1 MRIFWT
7 ILIILCCLGGAGYY
21 YRAELV
27 PYLPPQV
34 AAYIPQQK
42 STETDKSADAAG
54 KPADAAGKSADA
66 SKGKGQSGK
75 RGGSGGP
82 VTVKVVE
89 AKTGDLP
96 VLRNSFGFIV
106 ARDTTSLASP
116 IAGVVTDVK
125 VQNGAEVKTGD
136 VLVTYD
142 TRSLEATLAKDQA
155 SLAKDKSIYDN
166 AKITLD
172 RAMSLGEKG
181 ASTQQTTDNATAAVQ
196 QAQAAMALDQA
207 QIQAD
212 KVALSNAQIVAPYD
226 GKLGVI
232 SVSKGAYVAAG
243 TAVGTI
249 VDNKNVYAVFTLS
262 EADLRVAREA
272 LAKNELSVSVRP
284 TNASD
289 GTQSVSV
296 PVSFIDNAVDQTSGT
311 FRLWAMIDNSSKVFW
326 PGESVSARATV
337 GIVHNLVLVPNV
349 AIAPQ
354 QNGMV
359 AYVIGDDNK
368 VQSRPVKV
376 AFRSDG
382 TAGVSEGLKAGEKV
396 VIEGQQSLTAG
407 ATVKIDDGTAKPA
420 GEKPK
425 GAGGKNKDKQSSA
438 TDKSASAAELAQA
451 NQKAD

>member
-1 MRIFWT
+1 MRTFWT

-21 YRAELV
+21 YRAELA
-27 PYLPPQV
+27 PHLPAEI
-34 AAYIPQQK
+34 AAYIPQAK
-42 STETDKSADAAG
+42 TENADKSAA
-54 KPADAAGKSADA
+54 AAGKSGDQA
-66 SKGKGQSGK
+66 KGQSGR
-75 RGGSGGP
+75 RGAGGP
-82 VTVKVVE
+82 VAVKVIE

-96 VLRNSFGFIV
+96 MLRESFGFIA

-125 VQNGAEVKTGD
+125 VQNGAEVSAGD

-155 SLAKDKSIYDN
+155 ALAKDQSVYDN

-181 ASTQQTTDNATAAVQ
+181 AATQQATDNAKAAFQ
-196 QAQAAMALDQA
+196 QAEAALALDQA

-212 KVALSNAQIVAPYD
+212 KVAISNARIVAPYD

-243 TAVGTI
+243 TPVGTI

-262 EADLRVAREA
+262 EADLKLSRDA
-272 LAKNELSVSVRP
+272 LAKKELTVSVRP
-284 TNASD
+284 TNATD
-289 GTQSVSV
+289 GTQSVTV
-296 PVSFIDNAVDQTSGT
+296 PVSFIDNSVDQTSGT

-337 GIVHNLVLVPNV
+337 GIAHDLVLVPNV

-354 QNGMV
+354 QNGMA
-359 AYVIGDDNK
+359 AYVVGDDNK
-368 VQSRPVKV
+368 VQTRSVKV

-382 TAGVSEGLKAGEKV
+382 TAGIKEGLKPGDKV
-396 VIEGQQSLTAG
+396 VVEGQQSLSDGVA
-407 ATVKIDDGTAKPA
+407 VKIDDGSTKPPA

-425 GAGGKNKDKQSSA
+425 GAGGKNKDKQSNA
-438 TDKSASAAELAQA
+438 ADKSASAAELAQA

>member
-21 YRAELV
+21 YRAELI
-27 PYLPPQV
+27 PYLPPEV
-34 AAYIPQQK
+34 AAYVPQLK
-42 STETDKSADAAG
+42 STQADKSADASA
-54 KPADAAGKSADA
+54 KPSDAAGKSGDA
-66 SKGKGQSGK
+66 AKGKGQSGK
-75 RGGSGGP
+75 RGAGGP
-82 VTVKVVE
+82 VTVKIVE

-96 VLRNSFGFIV
+96 MLRNSFGFIV

-155 SLAKDKSIYDN
+155 SLAKDQSIYNN

-196 QAQAAMALDQA
+196 QAEAAMALDRA

-272 LAKNELSVSVRP
+272 LAKNELSVSIRP
-284 TNASD
+284 SNVND

-337 GIVHNLVLVPNV
+337 GIAHDLVLVPNV

-359 AYVIGDDNK
+359 AFVVDGENK
-368 VQSRPVKV
+368 VQVRPVKV
-376 AFRSDG
+376 AFRSNG
-382 TAGVSEGLKAGEKV
+382 TAGIADGLKPGDKV

-407 ATVKIDDGTAKPA
+407 AAVKIDDGSAKPPA

-425 GAGGKNKDKQSSA
+425 GAGGKNKDKQSNA
-438 TDKSASAAELAQA
+438 ADKSASAADLAQ

>member
-1 MRIFWT
+1 MRTFWT

-27 PYLPPQV
+27 PYLPAEV
-34 AAYIPQQK
+34 AAYIPQTK
-42 STETDKSADAAG
+42 TEG
-54 KPADAAGKSADA
+54 AGKSADA
-66 SKGKGQSGK
+66 GKSGDRAKGQSGR
-75 RGGSGGP
+75 RGAGGGP
-82 VTVKVVE
+82 VAVKVVE
-89 AKTGDLP
+89 AKAGDLP
-96 VLRNSFGFIV
+96 MLRDSFGFIA

-125 VQNGAEVKTGD
+125 VQNGAEVNAGD

-155 SLAKDKSIYDN
+155 ALAKDQSVYDN

-181 ASTQQTTDNATAAVQ
+181 AATQQATDNAKAAFQ
-196 QAQAAMALDQA
+196 QAEAALALDQA

-212 KVALSNAQIVAPYD
+212 KVAISNARIVAPYD

-243 TAVGTI
+243 TPVGTI

-262 EADLRVAREA
+262 EADLKLSRDA
-272 LAKNELSVSVRP
+272 LSKKELTVSVRP

-289 GTQSVSV
+289 GTQSVTV
-296 PVSFIDNAVDQTSGT
+296 PVSFIDNSVDQTSGT
-311 FRLWAMIDNSSKVFW
+311 FRLWAMIDNSSKTFW
-326 PGESVSARATV
+326 PGESVTARATV
-337 GIVHNLVLVPNV
+337 GIAHNLVLVPNV
-349 AIAPQ
+349 AVAPQ
-354 QNGMV
+354 QNGMI
-359 AYVIGDDNK
+359 AYVVGDDNK

-382 TAGVSEGLKAGEKV
+382 TAGISDGLKPGDKV
-396 VIEGQQSLTAG
+396 VVEGQQSLSDG
-407 ATVKIDDGTAKPA
+407 ATVKIEDGSAKPPA

-438 TDKSASAAELAQA
+438 SDKSASAADLAQA
-451 NQKAD
+451 TQKAD

>member
-1 MRIFWT
+1 MRSFWT

-21 YRAELV
+21 YRSELI
-27 PYLPPQV
+27 PYLPPEV
-34 AAYIPQQK
+34 AAYIPKPK
-42 STETDKSADAAG
+42 SDQTDKSADAAG
-54 KPADAAGKSADA
+54 KSADA
-66 SKGKGQSGK
+66 GKPSDAAKGKGQGGR
-75 RGGSGGP
+75 RGGGGP
-82 VTVKVVE
+82 TTVKVVE
-89 AKTGDLP
+89 AKAGDLP
-96 VLRNSFGFIV
+96 MLRKSFGFIV

-116 IAGVVTDVK
+116 IAGVVTEVK
-125 VQNGAEVKTGD
+125 VQNGAEVKAGD
-136 VLVTYD
+136 VLVSYD
-142 TRSLEATLAKDQA
+142 TRSLEATLAKDKA
-155 SLAKDKSIYDN
+155 TLAKDQSVYDN

-181 ASTQQTTDNATAAVQ
+181 ASTQQSTDNANAAFQ
-196 QAQAAMALDQA
+196 QAQAALALDRA
-207 QIQAD
+207 QILAD
-212 KVALSNAQIVAPYD
+212 QVAISNAQIVAPYD

-262 EADLRVAREA
+262 EADLKLARES
-272 LAKNELSVSVRP
+272 LSKNELTVSVRP

-289 GTQSVSV
+289 GTQSVTV

-326 PGESVSARATV
+326 PGESVNARATV
-337 GIVHNLVLVPNV
+337 GIAHNLVVVPNV

-359 AYVIGDDNK
+359 AYVVGDENK
-368 VQSRPVKV
+368 VQTRAVKV

-382 TAGVSEGLKAGEKV
+382 TAGITDGLKPGDKV
-396 VIEGQQSLTAG
+396 VVEGQQSLTDG
-407 ATVKIDDGTAKPA
+407 ATVKIDDGTTKPA
-420 GEKPK
+420 GDKPK
-425 GAGGKNKDKQSSA
+425 GSGGKNKDKQSNAS
-438 TDKSASAAELAQA
+438 DKSASAVDTAQT

>member
-1 MRIFWT
+1 MRSFWT

-34 AAYIPQQK
+34 AAYLPQAK
-42 STETDKSADAAG
+42 PDSAEKSADASG
-54 KPADAAGKSADA
+54 KPGDAGKSADA
-66 SKGKGQSGK
+66 GKGKGGQSGK
-75 RGGSGGP
+75 RGGGGP
-82 VTVKVVE
+82 TTVKVVE
-89 AKTGDLP
+89 AKAGDLP
-96 VLRNSFGFIV
+96 MLRDSFGFIA

-116 IAGVVTDVK
+116 IAGVVTEVK
-125 VQNGAEVKTGD
+125 VQNGAEVKAGD
-136 VLVTYD
+136 ILVTYD
-142 TRSLEATLAKDQA
+142 TRSQEATLAKDKA
-155 SLAKDKSIYDN
+155 TLAKDQSIYDN

-181 ASTQQTTDNATAAVQ
+181 AATQQSTDNANAAFQ
-196 QAQAAMALDQA
+196 QAQAALALDRA
-207 QIQAD
+207 QILAD
-212 KVALSNAQIVAPYD
+212 QVAISNAQIVAPYD

-262 EADLRVAREA
+262 EADLRVSREA
-272 LAKNELSVSVRP
+272 LAKNELTVSVRP

-296 PVSFIDNAVDQTSGT
+296 PVSFIDNAVDQTSGS
-311 FRLWAMIDNSSKVFW
+311 FRLWAMIDNSSKAFW

-337 GIVHNLVLVPNV
+337 GIAHDLVLVPNV

-354 QNGMV
+354 QNGMI
-359 AYVIGDDNK
+359 AYVVGDDNK
-368 VQSRPVKV
+368 VQVRQVKV
-376 AFRSDG
+376 SFRSDG
-382 TAGVSEGLKAGEKV
+382 IAGVKEGLKAGDKV
-396 VIEGQQSLTAG
+396 VIEGQQSLSNG
-407 ATVKIDDGTAKPA
+407 AAVKIDDGTAKPA
-420 GEKPK
+420 GDKPK

-438 TDKSASAAELAQA
+438 ADKSASAADLAQA
-451 NQKAD
+451 N

>member
-1 MRIFWT
+1 MRTFWT
-7 ILIILCCLGGAGYY
+7 ILIIHCCLGGAGYY

-27 PYLPPQV
+27 PYLPAQV
-34 AAYIPQQK
+34 AAYIPQTK
-42 STETDKSADAAG
+42 TEG
-54 KPADAAGKSADA
+54 AGKSADA
-66 SKGKGQSGK
+66 GKSGDRAKGQSGR
-75 RGGSGGP
+75 RGAGGGP
-82 VTVKVVE
+82 VAVKVVE
-89 AKTGDLP
+89 AKAGDLP
-96 VLRNSFGFIV
+96 MLRDSFGFIA

-125 VQNGAEVKTGD
+125 VQNGAEVNAGD

-155 SLAKDKSIYDN
+155 AMAKDQSVYDN

-181 ASTQQTTDNATAAVQ
+181 AATQQATDNAKAAFQ
-196 QAQAAMALDQA
+196 QAEAALALDQA

-212 KVALSNAQIVAPYD
+212 KVAISNARIVAPYD

-243 TAVGTI
+243 TPVGTI

-262 EADLRVAREA
+262 EADLKLSRDA
-272 LAKNELSVSVRP
+272 LSKKELTVSVRP

-289 GTQSVSV
+289 GTQSVTV
-296 PVSFIDNAVDQTSGT
+296 PVSFIDNSVDQTSGT
-311 FRLWAMIDNSSKVFW
+311 FRLWAMIDNSSKTFW
-326 PGESVSARATV
+326 PGESVTARATV
-337 GIVHNLVLVPNV
+337 GIAHNLVLVPNV
-349 AIAPQ
+349 AVAPQ
-354 QNGMV
+354 QNGMI
-359 AYVIGDDNK
+359 AYVVGDDNK

-382 TAGVSEGLKAGEKV
+382 TAGISDGLKPGDKV
-396 VIEGQQSLTAG
+396 VVEGQQSLSDG
-407 ATVKIDDGTAKPA
+407 ATVKIDDGSAKPPA

-438 TDKSASAAELAQA
+438 SDKSASAADLAQA
-451 NQKAD
+451 TQKAD

>member
-1 MRIFWT
+1 MRSFWT

-27 PYLPPQV
+27 PYLPPEV
-34 AAYIPQQK
+34 AAYIPQAKPEQ
-42 STETDKSADAAG
+42 AD

-66 SKGKGQSGK
+66 AKGKGQSGK
-75 RGGSGGP
+75 RGGGGP
-82 VTVKVVE
+82 VAVKVVE

-96 VLRNSFGFIV
+96 MLRDSFGFIA

-125 VQNGAEVKTGD
+125 VQNGAEVKAGD

-155 SLAKDKSIYDN
+155 SLAKDQSIYDN

-181 ASTQQTTDNATAAVQ
+181 ASTQQTTDNAKAALQ
-196 QAQAAMALDQA
+196 QADAALALDRA

-212 KVALSNAQIVAPYD
+212 KVAISNAQIVAPYD

-262 EADLRVAREA
+262 EADLKLSRDA
-272 LAKNELSVSVRP
+272 LAKNELTVSVRP
-284 TNASD
+284 TNSSD

-296 PVSFIDNAVDQTSGT
+296 PVSFIDNSVDQTSGT

-337 GIVHNLVLVPNV
+337 GIAHELVLVPNV

-359 AYVIGDDNK
+359 AYVVGDDNK

-376 AFRSDG
+376 AFRSGG
-382 TAGVSEGLKAGEKV
+382 TAGVMDGLKPGDKV
-396 VIEGQQSLTAG
+396 VVEGQQSLSNGVA
-407 ATVKIDDGTAKPA
+407 VKIDDGSAKSPA

-438 TDKSASAAELAQA
+438 ADKSASAAEMAQA
-451 NQKAD
+451 NQKAN